1 MLHTITVRSVID
13 YALTVYLKTLN
24 TTEIARLEQIQ
35 YMAAKVV
42 TGGLHFT
49 SKDKLNTE
57 LGWEYIQ
64 KIWIY

>member
-49 SKDKLNTE
+49 SQDKLIENPSKNDRTS
-57 LGWEYIQ
+57 
-64 KIWIY
+64 